1 MNTSTNLSSVVPSLC
16 PSVLVDT
23 WDETLLLLMWTYGGL
38 RSHFDGLH
46 ADRRGRV
53 TSLFVWRLTKD
64 HDVCAVSALLHGL
77 PVYLALL
84 MSFSWVEVL
93 GVHRSHVVVVI
104 EKGFF
109 CFLQNQP
116 SEAIWH
122 LLISMC
128 RYCLR
133 WFCLKELWLWVWLK
147 VKPWNSDVQRSF
159 FQNSVGQSRGIQA
172 N

>member
-1 MNTSTNLSSVVPSLC
+1 
-16 PSVLVDT
+16 
-23 WDETLLLLMWTYGGL
+23 
-38 RSHFDGLH
+38 
-46 ADRRGRV
+46 
-53 TSLFVWRLTKD
+53 
-64 HDVCAVSALLHGL
+64 
-77 PVYLALL
+77 

-159 FQNSVGQSRGIQA
+159 FQNSDRTEQRHTGQLRKKKKKDLIEKQLLVTQWFMVKKRIALPFAKLFNRHPHNLYSTKVSTLYVTCDDGRLESLRTWPLMSQQCPFKTDGLEWEP
-172 N
+172 